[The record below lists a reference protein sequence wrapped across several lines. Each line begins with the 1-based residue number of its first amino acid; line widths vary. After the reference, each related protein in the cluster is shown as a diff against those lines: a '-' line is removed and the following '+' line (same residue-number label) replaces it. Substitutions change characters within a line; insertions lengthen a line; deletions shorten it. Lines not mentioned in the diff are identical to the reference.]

1 MIVLKSEEYRAQR
14 LKKMNTLSQI
24 LRIANEVLY
33 EEQLRRELGSM
44 ELSEVLQLQEQ
55 LNNERK
61 TND

>member
-1 MIVLKSEEYRAQR
+1 MVLKSEEYRAQR